1 MSLFSYFLQN
11 YILKFNIANLKDTK
25 FGKNIKLLL
34 IVRKDCIHIKD
45 IQVLKDTDQI

>member
-11 YILKFNIANLKDTK
+11 YILKNIANLKHTK
-25 FGKNIKLLL
+25 CGKNIKLLL

-45 IQVLKDTDQI
+45 IQVLKDTYQI